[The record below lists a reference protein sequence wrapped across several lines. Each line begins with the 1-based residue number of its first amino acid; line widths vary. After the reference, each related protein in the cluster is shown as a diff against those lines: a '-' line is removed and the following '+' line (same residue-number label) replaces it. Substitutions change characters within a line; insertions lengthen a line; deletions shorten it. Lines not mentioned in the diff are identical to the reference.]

1 MKGRGDTTTKIGP
14 EHVGMV
20 KTRCG
25 AIVVET
31 CTAESVRVLLMGI
44 ALFEFSSHSSN
55 LSVTRPM
62 MAD

>member
-1 MKGRGDTTTKIGP
+1 
-14 EHVGMV
+14 MV
-20 KTRCG
+20 KTRGG
-25 AIVVET
+25 AIVVEI